1 MMGQTLYNGLSGLTA
16 ANQWLDRIGDNL
28 ANLETPGF
36 AQDQGTFADALTMQV
51 YGNQTGPIDANR
63 VTPPGWRGGT
73 GVIAESEGR
82 DFTNMNLETTGNPM
96 DVAINGP
103 GFFVVQGPQGKLYTR
118 AGDFI
123 WSKRPD
129 GTFQL
134 ATQAGDPVLSTTGQP
149 MIKPANATSFSVAAN
164 GQISYG
170 TQVGPRIALV
180 EIGEPSAH
188 LIPEGDNLYQL
199 AAGGQA
205 KPAVQSQLVQGALLT
220 SNVNESQQMANMIEA
235 QNLFQENAESVS
247 IANQMLTIADT
258 IRQNGG

>member
-1 MMGQTLYNGLSGLTA
+1 MGQTLYNGLSGLTA
-16 ANQWLDRIGDNL
+16 ANQWLDQIGDNL

-51 YGNQTGPIDANR
+51 YGYETDPSAANR
-63 VTPPGWRGGT
+63 VTPPGWRGGS

-123 WSKRPD
+123 WSQRPD
-129 GTFQL
+129 GRFQL
-134 ATQAGDPVLSTTGQP
+134 ATQTGEPVLSTTGQP
-149 MIKPANATSFSVAAN
+149 IIKFTNATSMTVSAD
-164 GQISYG
+164 GQIMYG
-170 TQVGPRIALV
+170 TQAGPRIALA
-180 EIGEPSAH
+180 EIGQPSAR
-188 LIPEGDNLYQL
+188 LIPEGNNLYSL
-199 AAGGQA
+199 GAGGQA
-205 KPAVQSQLVQGALLT
+205 SPATQSKLVQGALLT
-220 SNVNESQQMANMIEA
+220 SNVNESEQMTKMIEA
-235 QNLFQENAESVS
+235 QNLYDENAESVS
-247 IANQMLTIADT
+247 IANQMLSIADT